1 MTLFAPKDS
10 NSKVRGPSLL
20 DIYISLVIVTVL
32 SISLSALSYRLCAKR
47 TKPIRALIATFT
59 MIVLFAALY
68 CSEGAYWAIICPVS
82 SLPIWVKASYLL
94 PTAILAGLAPSP
106 GLSKKRGF
114 AIGAILWV
122 MTFGLSF
129 RSFLEPTP
137 KSRYHWRDDC
147 CVQSHQ
153 STCGAAAAATLL
165 GKHGITATESE
176 MVELCLTKESGTTF
190 FGIYRGLKLKTED
203 SPWTVEAFVCNEEAL
218 YQEKLPALLSVW
230 LEPGQERDPRY
241 ESEWGW
247 REGSR
252 HAIVLNSRD
261 GYFLNVS
268 DPAIGNER
276 WGIDSMKVLW
286 HGVGLRLVPR

>member
-1 MTLFAPKDS
+1 MF
-10 NSKVRGPSLL
+10 
-20 DIYISLVIVTVL
+20 DIYLSLIIVTALSLSL
-32 SISLSALSYRLCAKR
+32 SILSYRLCAKR
-47 TKPIRALIATFT
+47 TKAVRASVAATT
-59 MIVLFAALY
+59 MTLLFVALY
-68 CSEGAYWAIICPVS
+68 SSEDAHWAMICPIA

-94 PTAILAGLAPSP
+94 PTAFLAGLAPSP
-106 GLSKKRGF
+106 GLSIKRGF
-114 AIGAILWV
+114 ALGAMLWLV
-122 MTFGLSF
+122 TFGLSF
-129 RSFLEPTP
+129 RSFLEATP
-137 KSRYHWRDDC
+137 KSRHHWRDDC

-165 GKHGITATESE
+165 AKHGLTATEAE

-190 FGIYRGLKLKTED
+190 FGIYRGLKIKTEG
-203 SPWTVEAFVCNEEAL
+203 SPWTVEAFVCDEETL
-218 YQEKLPALLSVW
+218 YQEKVPALLSVW

-252 HAIVLNSRD
+252 HAIVLNQRD
-261 GYFLNVS
+261 GYFVNIS

>member
-1 MTLFAPKDS
+1 MF
-10 NSKVRGPSLL
+10 
-20 DIYISLVIVTVL
+20 DIYLSLILVTAL
-32 SISLSALSYRLCAKR
+32 SLSLSLISYRVFATR
-47 TKPIRALIATFT
+47 TTSVRASIAAVT

-68 CSEGAYWAIICPVS
+68 NSESPHWAILCPLAT
-82 SLPIWVKASYLL
+82 LPIWVKASYLL
-94 PTAILAGLAPSP
+94 PTAFLSGLAPSP
-106 GLSKKRGF
+106 GLSKKRGM
-114 AIGAILWV
+114 ALGALLWLV
-122 MTFGLSF
+122 AFGLSF

-137 KSRYHWRDDC
+137 KSRHHWRDDC

-165 GKHGITATESE
+165 AKHGLTATEKE
-176 MVELCLTKESGTTF
+176 MVSLCLTKESGTTF
-190 FGIYRGLKLKTED
+190 FGIYRGLKIKTEG
-203 SPWTVEAFVCNEEAL
+203 SPWAVEAFVCDEATL
-218 YQEKLPALLSVW
+218 YQEKAPALLSVW

-261 GYFLNVS
+261 GDFVNIS

-276 WGIDSMKVLW
+276 WGIHSMKVLW
-286 HGVGLRLVPR
+286 HGVGLRLVRR